1 MKIIKLTFLLALTC
15 LYSFSIY
22 SQQNQQH
29 TNKFLLVLD
38 IQEYYTGSKLS
49 DTETVNFIDN
59 VNYIIENTDVE
70 KVIYIK
76 SNHKVLNMALS
87 KPFIYV
93 SNDTAAMHFDK
104 NLKIVNDNIF
114 TKDEGDAFSVDDL
127 NIFLEKNNAKEIVI
141 VGLLAEE
148 CIYKTSLGGLE
159 NNYDIFI
166 VPQAILGKSEKS
178 KNKKIEKLREKGV
191 NVIDISYF

>member
-1 MKIIKLTFLLALTC
+1 MKIIKLTILFALSY
-15 LYSFSIY
+15 LNSFSIY
-22 SQQNQQH
+22 SQQNQQY

-38 IQEYYTGSKLS
+38 IQEYYTGRKLS

-59 VNYIIENTDVE
+59 VNKVITNTDVD

-76 SNHKVLNMALS
+76 SSHKVLNMALS

-159 NNYDIFI
+159 NHYDIFI
-166 VPQAILGKSEKS
+166 VPEAILGKSEKS
-178 KNKKIEKLREKGV
+178 KNKKIEKLKEKGV
-191 NVIDISYF
+191 NVLDISYF